1 MDRTSLRVE
10 VDIVTA
16 KFRMAFA
23 CVYSFISIAG
33 NTLRHRGAEFEGGWL
48 WRRSTWHLRRAVLLL
63 AMLTSVHPI
72 IGMEDVVRNA
82 VENHGDFGQQREIR
96 NTLVEVPIF

>member
-1 MDRTSLRVE
+1 
-10 VDIVTA
+10 
-16 KFRMAFA
+16 
-23 CVYSFISIAG
+23 
-33 NTLRHRGAEFEGGWL
+33 
-48 WRRSTWHLRRAVLLL
+48 
-63 AMLTSVHPI
+63 MLTSVHPI